1 MSTTSA
7 GITSVPDS
15 ADIYLDLAERDILRV
30 KLQPHRREERGFS
43 FLHRVVVE
51 KPPGARFTLL
61 KCNLLE
67 VSFCSEFSICTS
79 SLVTAES
86 ISADSICSRCP
97 HPITPVWK
105 IGRETLQLLEG
116 KYSDKL
122 ETRHFLAL
130 LLSRFN
136 RILIALNILG
146 TFMWNGKKI
155 LLKVWSFEDCK
166 TTSDCATATC
176 PCREHVTI
184 TVLKS
189 TKTSERKNDTT
200 MVQKLPVQLKNKS

>member
-1 MSTTSA
+1 MNFFWDYLPAKKAAVRVQLIWRTWFECSRENASVYSGQEMSTTSA

-79 SLVTAES
+79 SLVKAES

-97 HPITPVWK
+97 IPSPRY
-105 IGRETLQLLEG
+105 GRSAERH
-116 KYSDKL
+116 YSY
-122 ETRHFLAL
+122 
-130 LLSRFN
+130 
-136 RILIALNILG
+136 
-146 TFMWNGKKI
+146 
-155 LLKVWSFEDCK
+155 
-166 TTSDCATATC
+166 
-176 PCREHVTI
+176 
-184 TVLKS
+184 
-189 TKTSERKNDTT
+189 
-200 MVQKLPVQLKNKS
+200 